1 MFMVDKELGYLWN
14 YLINLVY
21 EKVDFF
27 VVCVLVMCVILWNI
41 FEEDKNSWILYVIFW
56 SFIVDEILFGVYLMK
71 LIDIVDIKWLRK
83 C

>member
-1 MFMVDKELGYLWN
+1 MFMVDKELGYLQN

-41 FEEDKNSWILYVIFW
+41 FEEDKNS
-56 SFIVDEILFGVYLMK
+56 
-71 LIDIVDIKWLRK
+71 
-83 C
+83 